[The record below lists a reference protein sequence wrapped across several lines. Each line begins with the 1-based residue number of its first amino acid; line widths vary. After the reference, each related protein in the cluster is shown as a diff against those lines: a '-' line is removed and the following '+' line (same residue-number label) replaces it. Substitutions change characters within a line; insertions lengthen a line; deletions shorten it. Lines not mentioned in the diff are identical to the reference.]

1 MRVDAGAALLAALIS
16 GLIVGCG
23 TGPAPTPVPPAAL
36 PATSPQPRPDLVA
49 TCANQLTY
57 WAGEEL
63 RSAPDAGFD
72 YQEMGLTGAQS
83 DALDTL
89 VEQARALGPDRPQDW
104 LSSRARALCTDLAAQ
119 PSRTNTGWP

>member
-1 MRVDAGAALLAALIS
+1 MRVDAGAALLA
-16 GLIVGCG
+16 GLITGLLSGCAP
-23 TGPAPTPVPPAAL
+23 GPASTPTPTARPP
-36 PATSPQPRPDLVA
+36 PTTTSRPDPVA
-49 TCANQLTY
+49 ACASQLTY

-63 RSAPDAGFD
+63 RGAPDAGFD

-89 VEQARALGPDRPQDW
+89 VEQARALGPDLPQGW
-104 LSSRARALCTDLAAQ
+104 VAARARALCTDLAAQ